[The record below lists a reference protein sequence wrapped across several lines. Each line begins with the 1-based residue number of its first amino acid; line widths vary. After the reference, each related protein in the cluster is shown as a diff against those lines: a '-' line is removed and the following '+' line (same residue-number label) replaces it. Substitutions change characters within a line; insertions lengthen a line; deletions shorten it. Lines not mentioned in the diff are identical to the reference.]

1 MTAPIHLSAEATSV
15 PLRGLLAAEEA
26 PAGRRPEAL
35 GAGGPSHVAWAVL
48 LRARGAGR
56 AAASAPLG
64 VGAARWPAAD
74 LLAQP
79 KGSCGTLP
87 DPPGRRASRQIHA
100 SPDSPC
106 TQGLESLGGQRRRP
120 RPRWRT
126 QRLPLQWLQP
136 PEPSGHS
143 AAGLPAPVG
152 TSHPPHSG
160 PLQSQG
166 PASRKP
172 GHRHEDGHPRRAW
185 GRAPGPRH
193 RWSVTSSQ
201 TPRRPPWSQQR
212 LMPTV
217 PSRGGGSGRPSA
229 PASLVQTAEFQRRSA
244 SLKF

>member
-35 GAGGPSHVAWAVL
+35 GAGGPPTWPGQFCSEPVEQGEPPPQPRWAWVLPAGQRRTFSPSPRVPAGPFQIRPAVEPAVKSTRPL
-48 LRARGAGR
+48 TLR
-56 AAASAPLG
+56 
-64 VGAARWPAAD
+64 V
-74 LLAQP
+74 
-79 KGSCGTLP
+79 
-87 DPPGRRASRQIHA
+87 H
-100 SPDSPC
+100 
-106 TQGLESLGGQRRRP
+106 GLESLGGQRRRP

-136 PEPSGHS
+136 PEPSGCS

-172 GHRHEDGHPRRAW
+172 GHRREDGHPRRAW

-193 RWSVTSSQ
+193 PWSVTSSQ
-201 TPRRPPWSQQR
+201 TPRRPPWSQRR
-212 LMPTV
+212 LTPTV